1 MSNAAPIFD
10 LFWENSKFNRARMP
24 VLRHR
29 LAVDRATP
37 QCVPQILY
45 SGPDIPL
52 PTPKDPLAK
61 LMMVRTSIRT
71 FSTKRLTLKQLG
83 SLFHGFRMTSG
94 NRRTLPSAG
103 GKYPVEVF
111 ALIYRAEGDLE
122 NQVVHYGPD
131 THSVTKI
138 RAAPAWEFLHDH
150 LGLSEENTP
159 APAALFLFVAIDART
174 TAKYG
179 ERGGR
184 FILHEAGAYAQHLH
198 LRATQENLGT
208 YILGGLH
215 DDVILREIGLSPSNS
230 KLASGMLV
238 GVP

>member
-1 MSNAAPIFD
+1 MSDTAPIFD

-29 LAVDRATP
+29 LDVDRATP
-37 QCVPQILY
+37 GCVPQILY
-45 SGPDIPL
+45 PGAETAL
-52 PTPKDPLAK
+52 PTPKDALAN
-61 LMMVRTSIRT
+61 LMVARKSARA

-103 GKYPVEVF
+103 GKYPIEVF
-111 ALIYRAEGDLE
+111 AMIYRAEGDLE
-122 NQVVHYGPD
+122 NHVVHYNPD
-131 THSVTKI
+131 THSVTKT
-138 RAAPAWEFLHDH
+138 RTAPAWESLHDH
-150 LGLSEENTP
+150 LGLSEEKTP
-159 APAALFLFVAIDART
+159 APAALFLFVAIDSRT

-215 DDVILREIGLSPSNS
+215 DDVIIREAGLSPSNS